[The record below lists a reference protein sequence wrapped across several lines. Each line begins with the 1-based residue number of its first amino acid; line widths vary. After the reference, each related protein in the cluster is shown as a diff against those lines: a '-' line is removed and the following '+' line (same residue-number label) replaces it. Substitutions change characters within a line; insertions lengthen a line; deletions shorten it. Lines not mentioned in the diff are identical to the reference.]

1 MNKDLIYISTGC
13 LMTDLVVGGAKNVLG
28 GRAGEIINIVGDSS
42 SGKTFMC
49 NEIIASNYHKYGDK
63 LKWEYDDCE
72 AAYSF
77 DSESMYG
84 VNIVRDDMPQSS
96 TVEEAFYN
104 IHKFIESVND
114 DEFGIYVLDS
124 LDSISS
130 DEADER
136 AEERIS
142 AYDKGKEFTKGSYAM
157 GKQKYLSQ
165 EFFPQLV
172 RELQGKNVMLIIV
185 SQVRQNIDMFSFEK
199 YTRAGGKALQFY
211 CSHVIW
217 LANVKKIERKGTPIG
232 GVVKLKCT
240 KGKIARPFRECFYS
254 FYFSYGI
261 DDVGSSI
268 DYLFDLRTEKGELSA
283 PLAKSIAWEVEEGKL
298 SVTSPNVGKFLKDE
312 KEYDNVRKANAP
324 SCKFDLGIAL
334 DYIQKNESLKAKY
347 DELFAKVMDRD
358 TLIEYIENNGLEEE
372 LRQRVIDKWEA
383 FEDSIA
389 VTRRKKYATV
399 PTV

>member
-1 MNKDLIYISTGC
+1 MKI
-13 LMTDLVVGGAKNVLG
+13 LMIGHGMVG
-28 GRAGEIINIVGDSS
+28 
-42 SGKTFMC
+42 
-49 NEIIASNYHKYGDK
+49 
-63 LKWEYDDCE
+63 
-72 AAYSF
+72 
-77 DSESMYG
+77 
-84 VNIVRDDMPQSS
+84 
-96 TVEEAFYN
+96 
-104 IHKFIESVND
+104 HKFIESVGE

-185 SQVRQNIDMFSFEK
+185 SQVRENVDMHSFEK
-199 YTRAGGKALQFY
+199 FKRSGGKALQFY

-217 LANVKKIERKGTPIG
+217 LATAKKIEKKDTPIG

-254 FYFSYGI
+254 FYFTYGI
-261 DDVGSSI
+261 DDIGSSV

-298 SVTSPNVGKFLKDE
+298 AVTSPNVGKFLKDE
-312 KEYDNVRKANAP
+312 KEYDNVRRANAP

-334 DYIQKNESLKAKY
+334 DYINKNAELKVKY
-347 DELFAKVMDRD
+347 DDIFAKVMDREK
-358 TLIEYIENNGLEEE
+358 LIDYIEQNGLEEE
-372 LRQRVIDKWEA
+372 LRQRVIDKWES
-383 FEDSIA
+383 FEDSITM
-389 VTRRKKYATV
+389 TRRKKYATI